1 MMLMW
6 AVPKSSR
13 IVALSFMFVIIIFTY
28 QTSLNL
34 ASSSEITSI
43 NTNYPSLFV
52 TKVVDK
58 TEVTLGESFLVTIT
72 ITNFGNKTAFNVT
85 FIDDM
90 PAEWVFNITG
100 LTRISYSQIEPNQT
114 RTFSYIVTAI
124 SKGNYQLHSA
134 RVYYYTSEVQ
144 PDEFLAISNN
154 LDITVVESLEDFSLT
169 NYNSAV
175 TFLLILLVLN
185 ILLMLR
191 LVTPK
196 LNRRVDNQ

>member
-1 MMLMW
+1 MW
-6 AVPKSSR
+6 AVAKSSR
-13 IVALSFMFVIIIFTY
+13 IVALSFIFVIIIFTS
-28 QTSLNL
+28 QTSTNL
-34 ASSSEITSI
+34 ASNSAITSI

-85 FIDDM
+85 FIDDLT
-90 PAEWVFNITG
+90 AEWVFNITG

-114 RTFSYIVTAI
+114 HIFSYIVTAI

-144 PDEFLAISNN
+144 PDEFLAISNV

-169 NYNSAV
+169 NYNSAI
-175 TFLLILLVLN
+175 TFLLLLLVLN

-191 LVTPK
+191 LISPK
-196 LNRRVDNQ
+196 LNRRVDDQ

>member
-1 MMLMW
+1 MW
-6 AVPKSSR
+6 AVSKSSR
-13 IVALSFMFVIIIFTY
+13 IVVLSFIFVIAILSCQITI
-28 QTSLNL
+28 SL
-34 ASSSEITSI
+34 ASNSEITSV

-85 FIDDM
+85 FIDDLT
-90 PAEWVFNITG
+90 AEWVFNITG

-134 RVYYYTSEVQ
+134 RVYYYTSDVQ
-144 PDEFLAISNN
+144 PNEFLAISNA
-154 LDITVVESLEDFSLT
+154 LEIIVAEPLEDFSLT
-169 NYNSAV
+169 NYNSVV
-175 TFLLILLVLN
+175 TFLFVLLVLN
-185 ILLMLR
+185 ILLALR
-191 LVTPK
+191 LITPK
-196 LNRRVDNQ
+196 LNRREDNQ

>member
-13 IVALSFMFVIIIFTY
+13 IVALSFIFVIIIFTY
-28 QTSLNL
+28 QTSTNL

-43 NTNYPSLFV
+43 NTNYPGLFV

-85 FIDDM
+85 FIDDLT
-90 PAEWVFNITG
+90 AEWVFKITG